1 MSVVIAVATGGA
13 VGSVLRY
20 LVSTWV
26 TQGLRLGGTGT
37 LAVNLI
43 GAFGLGLLLGLIESR
58 FQGIPRPVAA
68 GIGIGVF
75 GGFTTFSSFMW
86 DVVEHAEGE
95 RWLAAAALLV
105 VTVVLGLVAM
115 LGGLTLGRAA

>member
-1 MSVVIAVATGGA
+1 MPVVIAVAAGGA
-13 VGSVLRY
+13 LGSVLRY
-20 LVSTWV
+20 GLSTWV
-26 TQGLRLGGTGT
+26 TQGLRVGGTGT

-58 FQGIPRPVAA
+58 FHGIPRPVAS

-86 DVVEHAEGE
+86 DVVEHAEGG
-95 RWLAAAALLV
+95 RWFLAIALLT
-105 VTVVLGLVAM
+105 VTVVLGVLAM